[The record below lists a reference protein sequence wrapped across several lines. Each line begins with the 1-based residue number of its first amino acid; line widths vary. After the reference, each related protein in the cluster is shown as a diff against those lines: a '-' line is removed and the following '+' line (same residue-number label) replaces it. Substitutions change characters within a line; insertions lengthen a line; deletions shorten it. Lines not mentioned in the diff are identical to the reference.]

1 MRKGGAVVVSYVY
14 AVARLRG
21 MENHILDTAFFSRL
35 MDSAGI
41 DDALKALGETSYSQ
55 WISQNGNNFDKAI
68 DSEMLSTCEELKTFV
83 PDKELL
89 DIFRLPYDFHNVKV
103 LLKGLF
109 KVRGGESEG
118 RRYDLLSKLGTI
130 DTEELMNAIETEEYG
145 FLPYGLTDL
154 IPQCWQLWDATKN
167 AQAVELLIDHQMFSA
182 MLKVA
187 EDLKMPDVIH
197 WVRSRIDAENLRS
210 AVRLSRMKYDS
221 PKALP
226 FFHEGGTV
234 RPDDMAKLL
243 SEPQETWSRLLSH
256 TDIGGVLSALQDS
269 GDIKTSLSDVSKSL
283 DDYLIK
289 VLENAKYSMDAP
301 ANVLLYL
308 LTKEAETRNMRVAL
322 VCVAGGLDREFGRRL
337 LSNVR

>member
-1 MRKGGAVVVSYVY
+1 MSYVY
-14 AVARLRG
+14 TVARLRG

-55 WISQNGNNFDKAI
+55 WISQNGGNFDKAI
-68 DSEMLSTCEELKTFV
+68 DSEMLATCEELKTFV

-130 DTEELMNAIETEEYG
+130 DAEELTNAIETEEYG

-167 AQAVELLIDHQMFSA
+167 AQAVELLIDHQMFRA
-182 MLKVA
+182 MLGVA
-187 EDLKMPDVIH
+187 EGLKMPEIVQ
-197 WVRSRIDAENLRS
+197 WVKSRIDAENLRS

-221 PKALP
+221 TKALP
-226 FFHEGGTV
+226 FFHDGGNI
-234 RPDDMAKLL
+234 RADDMARLL
-243 SEPQETWSRLLSH
+243 NEPQETWSRLLSH
-256 TDIGGVLSALQDS
+256 TDIAGVLGALQES
-269 GDIKTSLSDVSKSL
+269 GDMKAALSDVSKSL
-283 DDYLIK
+283 DDYLIR
-289 VLENAKYSMDAP
+289 VLDGAKYSMDAP

-337 LSNVR
+337 LSNGR

>member
-1 MRKGGAVVVSYVY
+1 MSYVY
-14 AVARLRG
+14 AVSRLRG
-21 MENHILDTAFFSRL
+21 MENHLLDTAFFSRL

-55 WISQNGNNFDKAI
+55 WISGNANFDKAI
-68 DSEMLSTCEELKTFV
+68 DSEMFATFEELKSFV

-89 DIFRLPYDFHNVKV
+89 DILRLPYDFHNVKV

-109 KVRGGESEG
+109 KVRGGEAEG

-154 IPQCWQLWDATKN
+154 IPACWQLWDQTKN
-167 AQAVELLIDHQMFSA
+167 AQAVELLIDHQMFKA

-187 EDLKMPDVIH
+187 EDLKMPDVIR
-197 WVRSRIDAENLRS
+197 WVQNKIDAENLRS
-210 AVRLSRMKYDS
+210 AVRLARMKYDS
-221 PKALP
+221 VKAIS
-226 FFHEGGTV
+226 FFHEGGTI

-243 SEPQETWSRLLSH
+243 NEPQETWARLLSY
-256 TDIGGVLSALQDS
+256 TDIGSVLGALQDQN
-269 GDIKTSLSDVSKSL
+269 DINAALTEVTKAIDE
-283 DDYLIK
+283 YLMK

-308 LTKEAETRNMRVAL
+308 LNKEAEARNMRVAL

-337 LSNVR
+337 LSNGR

>member
-1 MRKGGAVVVSYVY
+1 MSYVY
-14 AVARLRG
+14 TVARLRG

-55 WISQNGNNFDKAI
+55 WISQNGGNFDKAI
-68 DSEMLSTCEELKTFV
+68 DSEMLATCEELKTFV

-130 DTEELMNAIETEEYG
+130 DTEELTNAIETEEYG

-167 AQAVELLIDHQMFSA
+167 AQAVELLIDHQMFRA
-182 MLKVA
+182 MLGVA
-187 EDLKMPDVIH
+187 EGLKMPEIVQ
-197 WVRSRIDAENLRS
+197 WVKSRIDAENLRS

-221 PKALP
+221 TKALP
-226 FFHEGGTV
+226 FFHDGGNI
-234 RPDDMAKLL
+234 RADDMARLL
-243 SEPQETWSRLLSH
+243 NEPQETWSRLLSH
-256 TDIGGVLSALQDS
+256 TDIASVLGALQES
-269 GDIKTSLSDVSKSL
+269 GDMKAALSDVSKSL
-283 DDYLIK
+283 DDYLIR
-289 VLENAKYSMDAP
+289 VLEGAKYSMDAP

-337 LSNVR
+337 LSNGR

>member
-1 MRKGGAVVVSYVY
+1 MSYVY

-130 DTEELMNAIETEEYG
+130 NTEELMNAIETEEYG

-289 VLENAKYSMDAP
+289 VLENVKYSMDAP

>member
-1 MRKGGAVVVSYVY
+1 MSYVY

-130 DTEELMNAIETEEYG
+130 DTEELTNAIETEEYG

>member
-1 MRKGGAVVVSYVY
+1 MSYVY

-130 DTEELMNAIETEEYG
+130 NTEELMNAIETEEYG

-269 GDIKTSLSDVSKSL
+269 GDIKTSLSEVSKSL

>member
-1 MRKGGAVVVSYVY
+1 MSYVY
-14 AVARLRG
+14 TVARLRG

-55 WISQNGNNFDKAI
+55 WISQNGGNFDKAI
-68 DSEMLSTCEELKTFV
+68 DSEMLATCEELKTFV

-130 DTEELMNAIETEEYG
+130 DAEELTNAIETEEYG

-167 AQAVELLIDHQMFSA
+167 AQAVELLIDHQMFRA
-182 MLKVA
+182 MLGVA
-187 EDLKMPDVIH
+187 EGLKMPEIVQ
-197 WVRSRIDAENLRS
+197 WVKSRIDAENLRS

-221 PKALP
+221 TKALP
-226 FFHEGGTV
+226 FFHDGGNI
-234 RPDDMAKLL
+234 RADDMARLL
-243 SEPQETWSRLLSH
+243 NEPQETWSRLLSH
-256 TDIGGVLSALQDS
+256 TDIAGVLGALQES
-269 GDIKTSLSDVSKSL
+269 GDMKAALSDVSKSL
-283 DDYLIK
+283 DDYLIR
-289 VLENAKYSMDAP
+289 VLDGAKYSMDAP

-322 VCVAGGLDREFGRRL
+322 VCVAGGLDRDFGRRL
-337 LSNVR
+337 LSNGR

>member
-1 MRKGGAVVVSYVY
+1 MSYVY
-14 AVARLRG
+14 TVARLRG

-35 MDSAGI
+35 MDSSGI

-55 WISQNGNNFDKAI
+55 WITGPGNFDKAI
-68 DSEMLSTCEELKTFV
+68 DSEMLATCTELESFV

-109 KVRGGESEG
+109 KVRGGELEG

-130 DTEELMNAIETEEYG
+130 DTEELTNAIETEEYG
-145 FLPYGLTDL
+145 FLPYGMTDL

-167 AQAVELLIDHQMFSA
+167 AQAVELLIDHAMFAA

-187 EDLKMPDVIH
+187 EGLKMPDITR
-197 WVRSRIDAENLRS
+197 WVKSKIDAENLKS
-210 AVRLSRMKYDS
+210 AIRLARMKYDS
-221 PKALP
+221 AKALP
-226 FFHEGGTV
+226 FFHEGGTI
-234 RPDDMAKLL
+234 RPDDMARLMN
-243 SEPQETWSRLLSH
+243 EPQETWGRLLSH
-256 TDIGGVLSALQDS
+256 TDIGAALGALQDS

-283 DDYLIK
+283 DDYLLK
-289 VLENAKYSMDAP
+289 VLEGAKYSMDAP

-337 LSNVR
+337 LSNGRQ